1 MSLPKPK
8 TAVKAMNVRA
18 PNRVTHTY
26 KQRLN
31 GSVSKVFP
39 LLYPVREAEWI
50 HGWSPVLVLSQSGYA
65 EQDCVFITD
74 AKVHDSIWY
83 VTRHD
88 PARGYVE
95 MIKVTPGVTACK
107 LTIRVR
113 PAKPGCEAEIT
124 YSHTSLGPEGDVF
137 VVWQSFRRG
146 QSDIYLKP
154 YSRGAWSAEIR
165 VSESPANDW
174 EPAVAAAAGRTA
186 CGVPTT

>member
-1 MSLPKPK
+1 MTLPKPK
-8 TAVKAMNVRA
+8 NAVKSMNVRA

-26 KQRLN
+26 RQRLN

-39 LLYPVREAEWI
+39 LLCPVREAEWI

-95 MIKVTPGVTACK
+95 MIKITP
-107 LTIRVR
+107 RVR

-137 VVWQSFRRG
+137 VAGFTAEYYVQFMREWESRLNH
-146 QSDIYLKP
+146 YLKH
-154 YSRGAWSAEIR
+154 G
-165 VSESPANDW
+165 
-174 EPAVAAAAGRTA
+174 VALAAG
-186 CGVPTT
+186 